1 MVMARLKIGVLVAF
15 LIAFPAYP
23 ADAALWGR
31 KTFCEAAWSANTWWG
46 DIIAAING
54 C

>member
-1 MVMARLKIGVLVAF
+1 MRKYAVAVVVAVT
-15 LIAFPAYP
+15 IAFQAYP
-23 ADAALWGR
+23 VDAAVWGR

>member
-1 MVMARLKIGVLVAF
+1 MRKYLVAVIVAVV
-15 LIAFPAYP
+15 IACPAYP
-23 ADAALWGR
+23 ADAAVWGR